1 MNTELIKPVVP
12 MVPKYYYVVHTH
24 GLLRNGYVYLGEIS
38 SWHRTIKAALKAQ
51 KILGRKGLFMTAV
64 YGTDFLI
71 HDSEYL
77 AECYGGAAPEWRS
90 PVLMGE
96 GKCNHLASV

>member
-1 MNTELIKPVVP
+1 MQNTKPKIP

-38 SWHRTIKAALKAQ
+38 SWHRTIEAARKAQ

-90 PVLMGE
+90 PVLME
-96 GKCNHLASV
+96 KGK